1 MSDEY
6 KVFRDL
12 PPEADKK
19 LKAWMKNPKQCF
31 VCKSKDI
38 VQLRGKI
45 KCNGCGM
52 IVIDNDHKLDPVGV
66 M

>member
-12 PPEADKK
+12 PPEVDKK

-31 VCKSKDI
+31 VCNSKAVI
-38 VQLRGKI
+38 RMRGTTTTNSI
-45 KCNGCGM
+45 RLG
-52 IVIDNDHKLDPVGV
+52 
-66 M
+66 